1 MYAMNEDFENGLS
14 CDPERSHKSPIKML
28 VTYVRSTPNGT
39 EEGDFYALDLGGTNF
54 RVLLV
59 EIHDKKIAMSHE
71 QYAMDD
77 SLMKGT
83 GSKLFGYIAECL
95 ANFANHHKV
104 DTLCSV
110 GFTFSFPIDQ
120 KSLTSGNL
128 IKWTKGYSADGVEGK
143 DIVKLL
149 HDEVDKRDVSL
160 ESCYSKSGCPN
171 YSPRAKHSL
180 PYTGL
185 EIRKCMVLEIFKLG
199 FGVQISAIKKKCIF
213 WQKCLSIWAP

>member
-1 MYAMNEDFENGLS
+1 MVAMNDDFDNGLS
-14 CDPERSHKSPIKML
+14 CDPEKSHKSPIKML
-28 VTYVRSTPNGT
+28 VTYVRSTPNGS

-59 EIHDKKIAMSHE
+59 KIHDKKITMSHE

-77 SLMKGT
+77 TLMKGS

-95 ANFANHHKV
+95 ANFAHGHEV
-104 DTLCSV
+104 GTLCSV

-149 HDEVDKRDVSL
+149 HDEVDKRDVSDI
-160 ESCYSKSGCPN
+160 
-171 YSPRAKHSL
+171 SL
-180 PYTGL
+180 
-185 EIRKCMVLEIFKLG
+185 FKG
-199 FGVQISAIKKKCIF
+199 YF
-213 WQKCLSIWAP
+213 

>member
-1 MYAMNEDFENGLS
+1 MDAMNDDFDNGLS
-14 CDPERSHKSPIKML
+14 CDPEKSHKSPIKML

-59 EIHDKKIAMSHE
+59 KIHDKKIVMSHE
-71 QYAMDD
+71 QFAMDD

-83 GSKLFGYIAECL
+83 GPKLFGYIAECL
-95 ANFANHHKV
+95 ANFANKHDV
-104 DTLCSV
+104 GALCSV

-149 HDEVDKRDVSL
+149 NDEIDKRDVSEEL
-160 ESCYSKSGCPN
+160 VMLKFDFVG
-171 YSPRAKHSL
+171 
-180 PYTGL
+180 
-185 EIRKCMVLEIFKLG
+185 
-199 FGVQISAIKKKCIF
+199 
-213 WQKCLSIWAP
+213 

>member
-1 MYAMNEDFENGLS
+1 MSAMNEDFDNGLS
-14 CDPERSHKSPIKML
+14 CNPELSHKSPIKML

-59 EIHDKKIAMSHE
+59 KIHDKKIEMSSKK
-71 QYAMDD
+71 YAMDD

-95 ANFANHHKV
+95 AKFSSEHKV
-104 DTLCSV
+104 GNLCSV

-143 DIVKLL
+143 DVVKLL
-149 HDEVDKRDVSL
+149 NDELDKRDVSIYGL
-160 ESCYSKSGCPN
+160 ES
-171 YSPRAKHSL
+171 
-180 PYTGL
+180 
-185 EIRKCMVLEIFKLG
+185 
-199 FGVQISAIKKKCIF
+199 
-213 WQKCLSIWAP
+213 

>member
-1 MYAMNEDFENGLS
+1 MSAMNEDFDNGLS
-14 CDPERSHKSPIKML
+14 CNPELSHKSPVKML

-59 EIHDKKIAMSHE
+59 KIHDKKIEMSGKKF
-71 QYAMDD
+71 AMDD

-95 ANFANHHKV
+95 AKFSNEHKV
-104 DTLCSV
+104 SSLCSV

-143 DIVKLL
+143 DIVQLL
-149 HDEVDKRDVSL
+149 NDELDKRDVSIYITD
-160 ESCYSKSGCPN
+160 SSSKLIT
-171 YSPRAKHSL
+171 K
-180 PYTGL
+180 
-185 EIRKCMVLEIFKLG
+185 
-199 FGVQISAIKKKCIF
+199 
-213 WQKCLSIWAP
+213 